1 MNDLVEEG
9 KAKAAGIISIFIGVC
24 TLIELI
30 CGFIYLSLGGP
41 DGSGLWCGVGLLVIT
56 ILGIVTWAKRN
67 KAVLVFYLVMC
78 ILWVIVCIVQVIIAF
93 FAWVIWRVIRA
104 VVEEQCYQVGDS
116 CYCDADEAQ
125 PIPVHNCSDIKTIE
139 SLFLAIMIMSVFAT
153 ILTLA
158 GSIIGC
164 MGTCCARPEPAGMVV
179 VQQPGYPVVGV
190 TNTQHVYP
198 GPGQAYPGQQPVG
211 AYPAAAP
218 PPDYGLPQKM

>member
-9 KAKAAGIISIFIGVC
+9 KAKAAGIISILVGVC
-24 TLIELI
+24 ALIELI
-30 CGFIYLSLGGP
+30 GGFIYLSFGGR
-41 DGSGLWCGVGLLVIT
+41 DGSGLWSGVGLLVIT
-56 ILGIVTWAKRN
+56 ILGIVTWVKRN

-78 ILWVIVCIVQVIIAF
+78 ILWTIVCVIQFVIALL
-93 FAWVIWRVIRA
+93 AWIIWRYIRA
-104 VVEEQCYQVGDS
+104 LVEQECYQRGDS
-116 CYCDADEAQ
+116 CFCNTDKPE

-139 SLFLAIMIMSVFAT
+139 SLFLAITILAAFAT

-164 MGTCCARPEPAGMVV
+164 MGTCCARPEPAGMIV

-198 GPGQAYPGQQPVG
+198 GPGQAYAGQQTTG
-211 AYPAAAP
+211 AP